1 MRASVSAINSPDNT
15 LPNKLV
21 AFDNLEQLLESIDNA
36 NNLEPLGLWAP
47 LLEQLDSEEPDLR
60 RMAAWCV
67 GTAVQNNEKAQERLL
82 THNALPKLITLATSD
97 ANEAVRRKAIY
108 ALSSAMRN
116 FQPAT
121 DEALKTL
128 PEEYVRDERVEAG
141 DMQALDNIINNLREQ
156 AQPQSQSRQKGTEV
170 EMSPK

>member
-1 MRASVSAINSPDNT
+1 MRRRRNGS
-15 LPNKLV
+15 V
-21 AFDNLEQLLESIDNA
+21 AFSFLSFLSLFSLLFWRTNNDRQQLTRPHL
-36 NNLEPLGLWAP
+36 
-47 LLEQLDSEEPDLR
+47 Q
-60 RMAAWCV
+60 
-67 GTAVQNNEKAQERLL
+67 LL